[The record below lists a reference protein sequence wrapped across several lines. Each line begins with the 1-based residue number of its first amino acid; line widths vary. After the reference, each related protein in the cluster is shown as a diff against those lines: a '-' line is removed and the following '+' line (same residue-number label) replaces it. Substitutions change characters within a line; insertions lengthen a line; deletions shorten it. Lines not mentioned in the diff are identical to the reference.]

1 MTSTPLSAAIRAAIF
16 SVLFGEN
23 AAFPEFSEQDHN
35 PIKIDIRVHSYAP
48 PCI

>member
-16 SVLFGEN
+16 SVLFGET
-23 AAFPEFSEQDHN
+23 AAFPEFSEQDHDS
-35 PIKIDIRVHSYAP
+35 IEVDIRVHNCAP